1 MKVLVFTNMW
11 PYEEDPSYGIFIKEQ
26 ADSLRRRGVMVD
38 VLFLNGRESKLNYLK
53 GIVQFLRKLR
63 SNKYDL
69 IHTHHT
75 YCAAIAQLQRRHPVV
90 LTLHEGEALHTIG
103 ILQRIKDYGLFKVPV
118 FSCHLKRLIGR
129 QVQFAVAVSSQ
140 IAAELGLRKAQ
151 VLSCGIDLERFKPLS
166 LRESR
171 LRIGLPVGGK
181 IVLFP
186 ASPSRR
192 GKRFDVVQDAVQM
205 VKKTTPNVR
214 LLTLAEVPHDLV
226 PWYMNASDVLALS
239 SDYEASP
246 MVIKEALAVNLP
258 IVSTDVGDVR
268 KLIGGAD
275 GCFICNGYPTDFA
288 RNLEKALQFGR
299 STTGRER
306 VLALGFGLDQVA
318 ESLVRLYR
326 KAVGGKR

>member
-1 MKVLVFTNMW
+1 M
-11 PYEEDPSYGIFIKEQ
+11 I
-26 ADSLRRRGVMVD
+26 VD

-53 GIVQFLRKLR
+53 GIIQFLRKLH

-69 IHTHHT
+69 IHAHHT
-75 YCAAIAQLQRRHPVV
+75 YCAAIALLQGRHPVI
-90 LTLHEGEALHTIG
+90 LTLHEGEALHTVSIR
-103 ILQRIKDYGLFKVPV
+103 QRMKDYGLLKVPV
-118 FSCHLKRLIGR
+118 FSRHLKRLIGR
-129 QVQFAVAVSSQ
+129 RVHLAVAVSSQ
-140 IAAELGLRKAQ
+140 IAAELGLRRAQ

-166 LRESR
+166 RRESR
-171 LRIGLPVGGK
+171 LRMGLPVGRK

-186 ASPSRR
+186 ASPGKR
-192 GKRFDVVQDAVQM
+192 GKRFDVVRDALQV
-205 VKKTTPNVR
+205 VRKTTPNVR
-214 LLTLAEVPHDLV
+214 LLTLAGVPHDLV
-226 PWYMNASDVLALS
+226 PWYMNACDVLALS

-268 KLIGGAD
+268 ELIGDAD
-275 GCFICNGYPTDFA
+275 GCFLCNGYPTDFA

-306 VLALGFGLDQVA
+306 VLTLGLGLDQVA
-318 ESLVRLYR
+318 ESLLRLYH